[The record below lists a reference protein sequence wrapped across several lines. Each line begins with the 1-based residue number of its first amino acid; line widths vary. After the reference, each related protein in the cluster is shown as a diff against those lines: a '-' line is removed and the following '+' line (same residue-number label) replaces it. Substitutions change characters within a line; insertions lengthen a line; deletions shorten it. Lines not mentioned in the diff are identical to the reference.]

1 MTDTIT
7 ITGIVATTPRT
18 LTTSSGLDIASF
30 RLASTQRRYD
40 QKTQEWVDGDTN
52 WYTITGFRHLAA
64 NVHASINKGDRL
76 IVTGK
81 LRLREWESGDKRG
94 INVEIEAD
102 TIGHDLA
109 WGTSSWARTR
119 STATAD
125 DASEQDTEAT
135 SPATEPARA

>member
-18 LTTSSGLDIASF
+18 LTTSAGLDIASF
-30 RLASTQRRYD
+30 RLASTQRRLD
-40 QKTQEWVDGDTN
+40 RTTQEWVDGETN
-52 WYTITGFRHLAA
+52 WYSITGFRHLAA
-64 NVHASINKGDRL
+64 NVHASIQKGDRV

-81 LRLREWESGDKRG
+81 LRIREWETDDKRG
-94 INVEIEAD
+94 INVEIDAD

-109 WGTSSWARTR
+109 WGTSTWARTR

-125 DASEQDTEAT
+125 DASEQNTEAT
-135 SPATEPARA
+135 SPATDLARA